1 MPRACAR
8 FCICQFHHLKSSSDG
23 KWCLA
28 RLFTRVDEKGP
39 DLASVLS
46 TVAHKSEWHESSD
59 AEVLQGVALRQQSA
73 FSELIKR
80 HYQLVY
86 RVAWRSCR
94 NAPDS
99 EDVTQEAFL
108 KLWNNPTQLRDGNAV
123 KGWLMR
129 VASNLVMDKF
139 RQKPMQE
146 LDAAENVADG
156 APAVDLNL
164 DRAQVSARMDEVI
177 AALPER
183 QRLALSM
190 VHFEFMSNIA
200 AAKAMEISVD
210 ALESLLARARR
221 TLKELLANDGRHLLA
236 ICAGEGV

>member
-1 MPRACAR
+1 MA
-8 FCICQFHHLKSSSDG
+8 SD
-23 KWCLA
+23 L
-28 RLFTRVDEKGP
+28 T
-39 DLASVLS
+39 
-46 TVAHKSEWHESSD
+46 TVAVKSEWHSSSD
-59 AEVLQGVALRQQSA
+59 AEVLHGVVLRQQRA
-73 FSELIKR
+73 FSELIAR
-80 HYQLVY
+80 HYQPVY

-94 NAPDS
+94 NAADC

-108 KLWNNPTQLRDGNAV
+108 KLWNNPSQLRDGNAV

-146 LDAAENVADG
+146 LEAAEQIADG
-156 APAVDLNL
+156 TTPADVGI
-164 DRAQVSARMDEVI
+164 DRAQVSARIDQVI

-221 TLKELLANDGRHLLA
+221 TLKELLANDGRQLLA
-236 ICAGEGV
+236 ICTGEGV